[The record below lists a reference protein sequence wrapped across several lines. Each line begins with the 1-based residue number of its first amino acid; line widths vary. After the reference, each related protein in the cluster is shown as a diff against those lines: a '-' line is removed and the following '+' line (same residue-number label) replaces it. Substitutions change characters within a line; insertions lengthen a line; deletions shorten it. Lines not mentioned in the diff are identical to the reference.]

1 MYSFKH
7 FSESKFEPPCILIQF
22 AKIQVNNNL
31 SMYAATEIGPAPFH
45 TPWTTDIELLSETVG
60 KPPVTIDFKY
70 RIRHL
75 IEERYCSIGEEGE
88 IECLSPLRMANYWHH
103 RHLPKMGWVS
113 QLYLFSPA

>member
-1 MYSFKH
+1 
-7 FSESKFEPPCILIQF
+7 
-22 AKIQVNNNL
+22 
-31 SMYAATEIGPAPFH
+31 MYAATEIGPAPFH

-113 QLYLFSPA
+113 LLIGSSVKFK